1 MKKAKLAEE
10 KKLAAAK
17 KAAELK
23 AKNIESPYLKGLID
37 KLNHGEKVNFSQP
50 LKPGELAHITPYYQT
65 NLTKKVHHNV
75 KDLGYQEVKKFVES
89 INSRK
94 NLIKVTFTQV
104 GIKEFEAIRDGFKV
118 GCLVPQLELHT
129 LLDKAGLEVLASAI
143 KNSLKF
149 KAIILAPGK
158 IELDETKLIAEALNQ
173 NPYVEYFSLR
183 SSSINREKLGILI
196 DMLKS
201 NSNLSK
207 IHIKGRLSEEV
218 VNDILELVKVN
229 KTLTDIHLE
238 HSDGAT
244 TSLELKNKIK
254 EALSQNTM
262 LTKFNIFELKDSPF
276 LSTTKSTLEEN
287 LNVKATISNKLK
299 ELFDILPSKEK
310 NDNKV
315 TKIEPKS
322 LKLNNEE
329 AALIS
334 NNEDITNIIIC
345 KMAKERIE
353 KDNIASKEFF
363 PQKQYDEYIKEF
375 KSKLEKIFT
384 DLQNEEAALKE
395 QAALNESSSKII
407 KTEKENSEAASPTP
421 AATSPEPQTETKK
434 ENSEV
439 VPPTPAATS
448 PDPQTETKK
457 ENSEA
462 ASPTPAATSP
472 EPQTET
478 KKENSEAASPTP
490 AATSPERSA
499 EIKIDNPE
507 VVPPTPAELHTE
519 TVSLAGNIGEN

>member
-1 MKKAKLAEE
+1 MKKTKIAED

-50 LKPGELAHITPYYQT
+50 LKPGELTHITPYYQT

-149 KAIILAPGK
+149 KAIILGPGK

-183 SSSINREKLGILI
+183 SSSINREKLGALI
-196 DMLKS
+196 EMLKS

-207 IHIKGRLSEEV
+207 IHIKGRLSEEA

-238 HSDGAT
+238 HSDGAS
-244 TSLELKNKIK
+244 TSPELKNKIK
-254 EALSQNTM
+254 EALSQNTT
-262 LTKFNIFELKDSPF
+262 LTKFNIFEPDDSPF
-276 LSTTKSTLEEN
+276 LSATKSTLEEN

-299 ELFDILPSKEK
+299 ELFNILPSKEK

-322 LKLNNEE
+322 LKLKNEE
-329 AALIS
+329 AELIS
-334 NNEDITNIIIC
+334 NNEDITNIIIG

-363 PQKQYDEYIKEF
+363 PQKQYDEYVKEF
-375 KSKLEKIFT
+375 KSKLDKIFT
-384 DLQNEEAALKE
+384 DLQNEEAALKV
-395 QAALNESSSKII
+395 QAALNESSSEII
-407 KTEKENSEAASPTP
+407 KTEIENPETASPTPAETSPETSAEIKIENSEAASPTP
-421 AATSPEPQTETKK
+421 AETSPERSAEIKIDNPET
-434 ENSEV
+434 
-439 VPPTPAATS
+439 
-448 PDPQTETKK
+448 
-457 ENSEA
+457 
-462 ASPTPAATSP
+462 ASPTPAETSP
-472 EPQTET
+472 ETSAEI
-478 KKENSEAASPTP
+478 KIENSETASPTP
-490 AATSPERSA
+490 AETSPETSA

-519 TVSLAGNIGEN
+519 TLSLAGNIGEN